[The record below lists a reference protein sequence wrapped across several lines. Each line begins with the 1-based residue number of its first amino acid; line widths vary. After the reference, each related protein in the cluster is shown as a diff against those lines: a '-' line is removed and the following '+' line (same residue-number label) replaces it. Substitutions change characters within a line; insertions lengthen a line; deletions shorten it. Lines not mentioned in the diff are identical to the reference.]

1 MLAIPEGW
9 WLLYAVLL
17 AQYLAEQ
24 FVGYGTLLL
33 ALLMLEGARQLSTP
47 IGEREQM
54 ALQLFTGEGYVVKDS
69 PLQLPPRREG
79 RKGCEYVFGI
89 IKC

>member
-9 WLLYAVLL
+9 GLLDAVLL
-17 AQYLAEQ
+17 AQHLAEQ

-69 PLQLPPRREG
+69 PPPAPPKEG
-79 RKGCEYVFGI
+79 GT
-89 IKC
+89 